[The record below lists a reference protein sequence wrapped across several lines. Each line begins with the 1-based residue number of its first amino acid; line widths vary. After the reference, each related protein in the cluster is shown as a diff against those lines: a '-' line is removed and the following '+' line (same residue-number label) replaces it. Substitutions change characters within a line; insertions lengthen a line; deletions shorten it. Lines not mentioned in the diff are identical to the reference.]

1 MGVSMGEAVR
11 AKVREPV
18 EKLTFRPEEAAE
30 SLGVSKTTIYEA
42 IKDGWLTTFKWGRA
56 TLIRRSE
63 LEKLIDR
70 LDPPRAA

>member
-1 MGVSMGEAVR
+1 MTPARVQI
-11 AKVREPV
+11 REPV
-18 EKLTFRPEEAAE
+18 EKLTFRPEEAAA

-42 IKDGWLTTFKWGRA
+42 IKDGWLETFKWGRA

-63 LEKLIDR
+63 LERLIDR